1 MKVHSL
7 KGITFNPPTAA
18 DSPVGLIA
26 ELYESS
32 SVKNT
37 GLERPDS
44 WWDGELSCFVG
55 ELTIGGKRG

>member
-1 MKVHSL
+1 MYTVWKDV
-7 KGITFNPPTAA
+7 KTVNFPTAA
-18 DSPVGLIA
+18 DSPVGLTA

-55 ELTIGGKRG
+55 ERTTGGRRG